1 MSYSLPTI
9 LLLFVLVF
17 GAIVAGSI
25 CGIVPGVDTIRLVV
39 VVVVV
44 IARRRCTHLVVV
56 VAIIITV
63 QFRFTQIIIF
73 LQLFNSLHFSLYFF
87 DNFIKP
93 IGIEGVEKDAKA
105 PHGRQDHVHGKATN
119 VVVSML

>member
-9 LLLFVLVF
+9 LLLLVLVF

-25 CGIVPGVDTIRLVV
+25 CGSVLGVDTIRLVD
-39 VVVVV
+39 

-56 VAIIITV
+56 VAVIIITV

-73 LQLFNSLHFSLYFF
+73 LQLFNSFHFSLYFF

-105 PHGRQDHVHGKATN
+105 PHGRQDHVHGKAAN
-119 VVVSML
+119 VIVSML